1 MQNLV
6 TKIYSISMP
15 SCLSL
20 QDLRAYVEL
29 CKPRVVALMILTS
42 IVGMQLAVPGFVP
55 WQIMVFGNLG
65 IALMAF
71 GAAAINHL
79 IDRRIDSHMRRT
91 QNRPMPTQQLSLL
104 QASLFA
110 AFLTLAGFLILI
122 LIINPLT
129 AWLTLLT
136 FIAYAFIYTAYLKHA
151 TPQNI
156 VIGGLSGAMPPLLGW
171 VAVTGN
177 INPQALLLVLLIFL
191 WTPPHFWS
199 LAIHRY
205 EDYAKAKIPMLPNT
219 HGIAYTKLQILLYTV
234 LLTAASFLP
243 FCINMSGWIY
253 IAIASLLN
261 IRFFYL
267 ALKLYRDKSSYSHPH
282 PIAMKTFRFSIIY
295 LMILFLALLID
306 HWSII

>member
-1 MQNLV
+1 MPNPL
-6 TKIYSISMP
+6 TKTYSISMP
-15 SCLSL
+15 AFASL
-20 QDLRAYVEL
+20 RHWRAYVEL

-55 WQIMVFGNLG
+55 WQVMIFGNSG
-65 IALMAF
+65 IALMAC
-71 GAAAINHL
+71 GAAALNHL
-79 IDRRIDSHMRRT
+79 IDRHIDANMRRT
-91 QNRPMPTQQLSLL
+91 ERRPLPAQQLTLI
-104 QASLFA
+104 QAIFFA
-110 AFLTLAGFLILI
+110 AFLTMAGFLILI
-122 LIINPLT
+122 LLINPLT

-136 FIAYAFIYTAYLKHA
+136 FIAYAFVYTAYLKHA

-171 VAVTGN
+171 ISVTGH
-177 INPQALLLVLLIFL
+177 IHPQALLLVLLIFL

-219 HGIAYTKLQILLYTV
+219 HGIAYTKLQILLYTI
-234 LLTAASFLP
+234 LLSAASLLP

-253 IAIASLLN
+253 LSIAVVLDT
-261 IRFFYL
+261 RFFML
-267 ALKLYRDKSSYSHPH
+267 ALKLYRQPSSQ
-282 PIAMKTFRFSIIY
+282 IAMKTFRFSIVY

-306 HWSII
+306 HWSIV